1 MSPEELILYDNVK
14 PVKVTV
20 IATVAGF
27 EIYLGSKLAHFY
39 KARGFN
45 WGVLTLSKTGFWDV
59 TELPL

>member
-1 MSPEELILYDNVK
+1 MSPEELIPYDHFK
-14 PVKVTV
+14 PVKVTI

-45 WGVLTLSKTGFWDV
+45 WGVLTL
-59 TELPL
+59 